1 MKRTLSFLALFIC
14 HFYLNAQV
22 FYPQDSLAY
31 RYKHETIHLQSSGYV
46 KDGNI
51 IPYGS
56 QRANLRAELER
67 NGNFESIDQFK
78 KSRKF
83 MKIYTAF
90 TVLGSIASFFLLAPV
105 FATPSVGGVLLFLLA
120 LSAVALL
127 SSTFQRKSFDFL
139 NRAVW
144 FYNQYVVFKK

>member
-1 MKRTLSFLALFIC
+1 
-14 HFYLNAQV
+14 
-22 FYPQDSLAY
+22 LAY

-90 TVLGSIASFFLLAPV
+90 TVLGCIASFFLLAPV